1 MVRFYFYFS
10 KRKSPD
16 MEFIF
21 NDVEVLQSDNFGWMA
36 LKKIIEYF
44 PCTSMFIFN
53 DVEGL

>member
-1 MVRFYFYFS
+1 
-10 KRKSPD
+10 